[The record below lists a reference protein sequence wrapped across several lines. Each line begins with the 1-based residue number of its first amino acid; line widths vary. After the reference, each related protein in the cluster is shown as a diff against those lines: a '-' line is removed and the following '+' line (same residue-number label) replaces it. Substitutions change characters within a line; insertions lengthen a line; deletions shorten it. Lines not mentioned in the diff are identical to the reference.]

1 MNRLLSAALAKNT
14 HKTYARGWEMF
25 CRFQPCHQN
34 VTHCPANAS
43 DVRRFIGWLSVQNFA
58 PATINTYVSA
68 VGYYHKING
77 CSDPTH
83 DFLVAKLLEGCRR
96 SHPSRDCRQPISL
109 LILKE
114 ICGSLPIVCSSQF
127 EACMFK
133 AVFLSAFFGLL
144 RVGEFAADSKH
155 KIQESVLSV
164 SDVHFGHTDVNDP
177 YVEVSLKHSKNNQA
191 GPPQVIYLKHSN
203 IPGLCPVTALKEF
216 LQIRPTVSGPL
227 FSHFDGSPLTRYQFN
242 AVLRKALT
250 FTTVSHE
257 NIRGHSFR
265 IGAASTAALG
275 GIPEEQ
281 IRSMGRWRSQAF
293 LTYIRPVQKCAFH
306 ISTAHIN

>member
-1 MNRLLSAALAKNT
+1 
-14 HKTYARGWEMF
+14 MF

-227 FSHFDGSPLTRYQFN
+227 FSHFDGSPLTRCLTRCY
-242 AVLRKALT
+242 VRPSHLRQCLT
-250 FTTVSHE
+250 RTFEGTPFASGQHPPQPLGESPRNRFV
-257 NIRGHSFR
+257 RWAA
-265 IGAASTAALG
+265 GAHRL
-275 GIPEEQ
+275 
-281 IRSMGRWRSQAF
+281 F
-293 LTYIRPVQKCAFH
+293 
-306 ISTAHIN
+306 